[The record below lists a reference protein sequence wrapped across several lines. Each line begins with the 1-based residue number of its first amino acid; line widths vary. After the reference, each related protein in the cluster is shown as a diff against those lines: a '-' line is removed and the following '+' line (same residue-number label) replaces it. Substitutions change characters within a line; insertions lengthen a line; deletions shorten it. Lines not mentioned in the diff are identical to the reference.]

1 MAAATVVLLD
11 PCKKCS
17 FDEGSPRSSRFAAP
31 MNSELATST
40 EVVTHEVVMFNP
52 SARRL
57 HSMAHSISLLG
68 VSLAAIGLCSQASA
82 ASLDAFA
89 GVIGGA
95 GLGTVPGGCSNA
107 PPPALSFFSF
117 TGTAWPVEGIAA
129 CGYSGGLDQASAAS
143 GPLSLSKSLP
153 PVSLGSSPGS
163 GTFDGSAQAVANYGR
178 LGTNAHAFIGA
189 GRPGGNT
196 QFQSIAAASFSDTL
210 TASSPLVAA
219 ASAGFVSYQFSVD
232 GSLTALGAPEAFYF
246 GETYMALDL
255 QHQGGPTYQVL
266 NATVRRG
273 GIGTLSNRPLPA
285 GWATSEGSLIGGSTV
300 FARDFPM
307 VWGQAW
313 DVQVGLV
320 AWAYG
325 TADSNFLST
334 ARLTGLTLYDANH
347 NLVSAFNLS
356 AASGTDYVSA
366 VPEPQTWLLL
376 LLGLTVAGRR
386 AANSAAAAPRSGGST

>member
-1 MAAATVVLLD
+1 MLH
-11 PCKKCS
+11 
-17 FDEGSPRSSRFAAP
+17 GRRFELP
-31 MNSELATST
+31 VDSELATPI
-40 EVVTHEVVMFNP
+40 EVVTNEVFMVNQ
-52 SARRL
+52 STRL
-57 HSMAHSISLLG
+57 NHAIAVLG
-68 VSLAAIGLCSQASA
+68 VSLAAISPSQPVSA

-89 GVIGGA
+89 GVLGGS
-95 GLGTVPGGCSNA
+95 GIGTVPGGCSNA

-129 CGYSGGLDQASAAS
+129 CGYSGSLDQVSAVT
-143 GPLSLSKSLP
+143 GPLGLSKSLA

-163 GTFDGSAQAVANYGR
+163 GSFDGSAQSVANFGR
-178 LGTNAHAFIGA
+178 LGATAHAFIGT
-189 GRPGGNT
+189 GRPSGNT
-196 QFQSIAAASFSDTL
+196 QFQSIAAARFSDTL

-255 QHQGGPTYQVL
+255 QHQSGPTYQVV

-273 GIGTLSNRPLPA
+273 GIGTLSNRPPPT
-285 GWATSEGSLIGGSTV
+285 GWTTGEGSLIGGSTL

-313 DVQVGLV
+313 DVKVGLV

-325 TADSNFLST
+325 TSDSNFLST
-334 ARLTGLTLYDANH
+334 ARLTGMTLYDANH

-366 VPEPQTWLLL
+366 VPEPQTWLLW
-376 LLGLTVAGRR
+376 LLGLAWVGCAYSLTRGGGRGPNAR
-386 AANSAAAAPRSGGST
+386 HCVRERTYRFGRIMQGHATCDS